1 MWYGI
6 TCCCTI
12 SAVLARCLLS
22 CAPLQPPPPLS
33 LSSLL
38 VIHSSSPLS
47 HIFREY
53 FSFSAIS
60 MVYYHREE
68 RSYKQLAVPS
78 LQSICHRSS
87 RFTLHLFT
95 PVWEMEM
102 KRDGGS
108 SVCVNRWNS
117 GHLCA
122 LGLCVSH
129 GCVFWMCA
137 GFEEDKQD
145 YIYWGMYCSSSSSSS
160 SDLVIGCRWGWDQH
174 RCGTERSI
182 CFNYTP
188 FKRICC
194 VFLLSFY
201 PFFSAPLQSPLIYL
215 STPSL
220 YLFSIPYLPPS
231 PRALSDR
238 YEVNVIYE
246 NKTAGSPWA
255 QHNLA

>member
-1 MWYGI
+1 MKQRLV
-6 TCCCTI
+6 I
-12 SAVLARCLLS
+12 SVLRLIFKFTQFNPVLFMLDLFSLQYVIWNNLL
-22 CAPLQPPPPLS
+22 LYNKRGFV
-33 LSSLL
+33 LSSLLHLSLCQACL

-129 GCVFWMCA
+129 RCVFWMCA

-145 YIYWGMYCSSSSSSS
+145 YILR
-160 SDLVIGCRWGWDQH
+160 DVL
-174 RCGTERSI
+174 
-182 CFNYTP
+182 
-188 FKRICC
+188 
-194 VFLLSFY
+194 
-201 PFFSAPLQSPLIYL
+201 
-215 STPSL
+215 
-220 YLFSIPYLPPS
+220 
-231 PRALSDR
+231 
-238 YEVNVIYE
+238 
-246 NKTAGSPWA
+246 
-255 QHNLA
+255 